1 MPYHS
6 NFVCAVKNAECGA
19 KPFRAPDLVVGI
31 LCVRIGRQEHIHVGF
46 GLEHSR
52 LFHAEEQDSTRT
64 GEHIPCP

>member
-19 KPFRAPDLVVGI
+19 KHFRVPDLVIRI
-31 LCVRIGRQEHIHVGF
+31 LCVRIGREKHIHKGF

-52 LFHAEEQDSTRT
+52 VLQAEEQDFTRS
-64 GEHIPCP
+64 GEYIPCP